1 MAALKHLALVSLLT
15 GCGDLEGFGGEVSA
29 LATIRVEATGDFE
42 MVRVAGATGEDLR
55 VALVWGAQWLPE
67 PMCILPPESPEVA
80 AVIAAGCRNPLSF
93 TPTRVSNNAALGM
106 PAELVLDELPSADLM
121 IGDVTA
127 RVAYASLV
135 IYDDRDQTGTLELG
149 RSRRLPQGGF
159 DPGGPPEVPTRDV
172 IYGASFVA
180 MTEPDTRLAFREGGF
195 FESGF
200 YPRHGCA
207 EPLPAFSILSA
218 GGFSFAAAVAATAAG
233 TLPSEDPATCAE
245 VKPEDT
251 VVRVP
256 FRAPAEVQEVG
267 CEQRR
272 EDSSVRYRRPPDDPL
287 DLANLTYACAKIAS
301 FGGEPAPDAIQLLV
315 ASPADGRCKGLS
327 HYTLF
332 GCDES
337 SSLTCDNPQW
347 DYRAN
352 PPAWWPCPVSP

>member
-1 MAALKHLALVSLLT
+1 MAALRYVATLAALA
-15 GCGDLEGFGGEVSA
+15 GCGDLQGFGGEVTA

-42 MVRVAGATGEDLR
+42 AVRVAGATDEDLR

-67 PMCILPPESPEVA
+67 PMCILPPESAEVA
-80 AVIAAGCRNPLSF
+80 AVVAAGCRNPLSF
-93 TPTRVSNNAALGM
+93 TPTRVTDDVALAM
-106 PAELVLDELPSADLM
+106 PAELVLDNLPSADLM

-135 IYDDRDQTGTLELG
+135 VYDDRDRTGTLELG
-149 RSRRLPQGGF
+149 RARRLPQGGF

-180 MTEPDTRLAFREGGF
+180 MTEPDTRLAFREGAF
-195 FESGF
+195 LESGF

-207 EPLPAFSILSA
+207 APLPAFSILSA
-218 GGFSFAAAVAATAAG
+218 GGFSFADAVAATAAG

-245 VKPEDT
+245 AKPEDT

-256 FRAPAEVQEVG
+256 FRMPAEVQEVG

-272 EDSSVRYRRPPDDPL
+272 EDSSVRYRRPPDAPL
-287 DLANLTYACAKIAS
+287 DLANLTHACAKVPA
-301 FGGEPAPDAIQLLV
+301 FGSEPAPDVIQLLV
-315 ASPADGRCKGLS
+315 ASPADDRCKGLT
-327 HYTLF
+327 HYTLV
-332 GCDES
+332 GCDQNTT
-337 SSLTCDNPQW
+337 LACDAPEW